1 VNVETLL
8 SIAVGIGLS
17 AACGFRV
24 FVPLFGIG
32 LAARSGLLA
41 LSPGFEWMSS
51 GAALVA
57 LGTAVVL
64 EVLAYY
70 VPWLDNLLDT
80 LTTPAALVAGA
91 LASAA
96 VFVEMPPL
104 WRWALAVIAG
114 SGAAGL
120 VQAATVVARAKSS
133 ACTAGAGN
141 ALMATGE
148 LLASALTAILAIL
161 VPIVCLAFLALGLA
175 AAVRLARRA
184 AAGPRGPTASPPPG
198 PSSPAGTPASPGCR

>member
-161 VPIVCLAFLALGLA
+161 VPILCLALLGLGGA
-175 AAVRLARRA
+175 VAVRLARRIA
-184 AAGPRGPTASPPPG
+184 RRPTASPPPG

>member
-1 VNVETLL
+1 MSAETLL

-32 LAARSGLLA
+32 LATRAGLLVP
-41 LSPGFEWMSS
+41 SPGFAWMGSD
-51 GAALVA
+51 AALVA

-70 VPWLDNLLDT
+70 VPWLDNLLDA
-80 LTTPAALVAGA
+80 LATPAALVAGV

-104 WRWALAVIAG
+104 LRWALAVIAG
-114 SGAAGL
+114 GAAAGL
-120 VQAATVVARAKSS
+120 VQAGTVVVRAKSS
-133 ACTAGAGN
+133 AFTAGAGN
-141 ALMATGE
+141 AVVSTLE
-148 LLASALTAILAIL
+148 LAAAALTAILAIL
-161 VPIVCLAFLALGLA
+161 VPILCLALLGLGGA
-175 AAVRLARRA
+175 VAVRLARRIA
-184 AAGPRGPTASPPPG
+184 RRPTASPPPG